1 MAACST
7 RARRF
12 ADDSSG
18 LNDSVQKAQRSQ
30 RKSARKV
37 TQEADDGKKRCA
49 GSKSKK
55 GVKGGGKKIEDGVSD
70 GIGEGV
76 VNGVDERVGEGI
88 DGGLDEG
95 IDGPQSRK
103 AGESGGA
110 KGVEVLSGMESEAE
124 MCGQK
129 EEASEE
135 VIKCLC
141 ACRVE
146 KGEMVCCDVCKSW
159 SHLKCIGMKEG
170 VKVIE
175 GKEFVCYFCL
185 SACLLALQREVGGL
199 REELKA
205 VKSDLKEASE
215 ESNRLKKQMEKERAE
230 VSVSKQKSGRTSG
243 EESGIIV
250 GKKNS
255 GRVGVEES
263 EIDAGKQNSRSVGVE
278 ESWINA
284 GKQKSKGK
292 EVKRGIKWASGVR
305 KVWGTRKKDSCNE
318 VAKEIIRAV
327 GKMGSEFSV
336 RKQVAELNGK
346 NGWWFIVKA
355 PERCLVGVDEKWKHR
370 HWQWQK
376 VRRGESDF
384 LGVGPVSAGHR

>member
-1 MAACST
+1 MLLLLVSMPVGIA
-7 RARRF
+7 
-12 ADDSSG
+12 
-18 LNDSVQKAQRSQ
+18 
-30 RKSARKV
+30 
-37 TQEADDGKKRCA
+37 E
-49 GSKSKK
+49 
-55 GVKGGGKKIEDGVSD
+55 GG
-70 GIGEGV
+70 
-76 VNGVDERVGEGI
+76 R
-88 DGGLDEG
+88 
-95 IDGPQSRK
+95 
-103 AGESGGA
+103 
-110 KGVEVLSGMESEAE
+110 
-124 MCGQK
+124 
-129 EEASEE
+129 
-135 VIKCLC
+135 
-141 ACRVE
+141 
-146 KGEMVCCDVCKSW
+146 
-159 SHLKCIGMKEG
+159 
-170 VKVIE
+170 
-175 GKEFVCYFCL
+175 
-185 SACLLALQREVGGL
+185 GL

-230 VSVSKQKSGRTSG
+230 GSVSKQKSGRTSG

-263 EIDAGKQNSRSVGVE
+263 EIDAGKQNSGRVGVEGSGINVGKQNSRSVGVE

-318 VAKEIIRAV
+318 VAKEVIRAV

-336 RKQVAELNGK
+336 RKQVVELDGK

-376 VRRGESDF
+376 VRRGESDC